1 MEVIRWTDFLE
12 EYKDELEQET
22 KSPGE
27 GHGNRA
33 MEDIFLRVIEHVCCV
48 VSHSLFAYNS
58 SSMVSSLASKWSHL
72 GIFHG
77 IGGLQVPSF
86 RFKISEHCLSRCA
99 ARNIEQFFHLRMC
112 RSSLSRIKNKC
123 REHCYVITHIEVQ
136 NLLDKCQGQLYVW
149 SPKVM

>member
-33 MEDIFLRVIEHVCCV
+33 MEDLFLRVIEHVCCV

-58 SSMVSSLASKWSHL
+58 SSMVSSPGLKVVTPWHL
-72 GIFHG
+72 PWG
-77 IGGLQVPSF
+77 
-86 RFKISEHCLSRCA
+86 R
-99 ARNIEQFFHLRMC
+99 
-112 RSSLSRIKNKC
+112 RSSSSQFQ
-123 REHCYVITHIEVQ
+123 V
-136 NLLDKCQGQLYVW
+136 
-149 SPKVM
+149 